1 MMNRTIGILSL
12 ILLVISCKGPE
23 IVTSE
28 EISKILTADQQREY
42 NYALTEAT
50 KQKLFGNFR
59 QAAALFQKCI
69 EVNPRSDV
77 AHFQL
82 AGILLMAGELEQAK
96 NLNQTAVEINPEN
109 YWYRIQLGQILLM
122 GKETEKAITVYED
135 INKKWPEKIEIKY
148 EIARLYSE
156 NGSYAKALRILEE
169 IEEENGISEP
179 VSLLKEQIYLYEGKP
194 ELAEQELLTLLE
206 LAPEEIRYLGILAE
220 LYTETGEKEKAIQ
233 VYKKM
238 FEIEPE
244 HGMAQ
249 LSMAEFYR
257 LNDDPV
263 NQFIYLEKA
272 LANKSL
278 EIERKMGVII
288 DLMTQEEFYRKHQEE
303 IYLLIKVLEN
313 QYPGDYRVRTIKA
326 DYLNQAERYEEALES
341 YNEVLK
347 EYKSN
352 YYIWEQAIFI
362 ENILERPQ
370 AVYERCDEAMLYFDG
385 RPLLYLFKGT
395 AATQLGRG
403 REAINILEK
412 GVEYANNNIP
422 LLVQFYSFLAE
433 AWRTEEDYDR
443 SDDYFEKAIEMDPEN
458 LIILNNYSYYLS
470 LRSIKLDEA
479 ERMSKKTIIAE
490 PENPTYLDTYGWI
503 LYKSGEYNK
512 AAEILEKAL
521 ENGGDSDPD
530 ILEHYGDVLNHL
542 ERNKEAATY
551 WRKALDLGG
560 DPEILKKKLG
570 E

>member
-1 MMNRTIGILSL
+1 MKNHTIVILSL
-12 ILLVISCKGPE
+12 LLLVISCKGPE
-23 IVTSE
+23 KVASD
-28 EISKILTADQQREY
+28 EIPEILTADQQREY
-42 NYALTEAT
+42 KYALTEAT

-59 QAAALFQKCI
+59 QAAALYQKCI

-82 AGILLMAGELEQAK
+82 AGILLMAGDLEQAK
-96 NLNQTAVEINPEN
+96 TLNQKAVQINPEN

-122 GKETEKAITVYED
+122 GKETDNAIKVYED
-135 INKKWPEKIEIKY
+135 INQKWPEKIEIKY

-156 NGSYAKALRILEE
+156 NSSYAKALRILEE
-169 IEEENGISEP
+169 IEKENGISEP

-194 ELAEQELLTLLE
+194 DLAEQELLALIE

-220 LYTETGEKEKAIQ
+220 LYTTTGEKDKAIQ
-233 VYKKM
+233 IYKQM

-288 DLMTQEEFYRKHQEE
+288 DLMTQEEIYRKHQDE

-313 QYPGDYRVRTIKA
+313 QYPEDYRVKTITA
-326 DYLNQAERYEEALES
+326 DFLNQAERYEEALDL

-352 YYIWEQAIFI
+352 YYIWEQTIFI
-362 ENILERPQ
+362 ENMLGRPQ
-370 AVYERCDEAMLYFDG
+370 AVYERCDEAMLYFDE

-395 AATQLGRG
+395 AATQLGKSK
-403 REAINILEK
+403 EAILILEK
-412 GVEYANNNIP
+412 GVEYAKNNIP
-422 LLVQFYSFLAE
+422 LMVQFYSFLAE
-433 AWRTEEDYDR
+433 AWRTEENYEK
-443 SDDYFEKAIEMDPEN
+443 SDDYFERAIEMDPKN
-458 LIILNNYSYYLS
+458 LMILNNYSYYLS
-470 LRSIKLDEA
+470 LRSLKLEEA
-479 ERMSKKTIIAE
+479 ERMSKETIIAE

-503 LYKSGEYNK
+503 LYKSGEYKK

-521 ENGGDSDPD
+521 EHGGDSDPD
-530 ILEHYGDVLNHL
+530 ILEHYGDVLNDL
-542 ERNKEAATY
+542 GRKKEAETY
-551 WRKALDLGG
+551 WKKALDFGG
-560 DPEILKKKLG
+560 NPEILKKKM
-570 E
+570 EE